1 MFFLSDELK
10 KKISESYSLF
20 RSHVIEDLRP
30 VRETEWSEIQQ
41 ACRFVVSVLRKKRI
55 LLLQRNRVLVDLGW
69 VPIFAVMNLVFV

>member
-41 ACRFVVSVLRKKRI
+41 ACRYVVSVLRKKRI

>member
-41 ACRFVVSVLRKKRI
+41 ACRYVVSVLRKKRI
-55 LLLQRNRVLVDLGW
+55 LLLQRNRVFVDLGW